1 MPIREIRG
9 SKSQPSP
16 PTHPARPQGNTDTF
30 VVNNRDPK
38 PIVAHFPPILINKSL
53 CASSVHISRYFE
65 EHKDH
70 YVHLMRETSR
80 TRTWEPWCAF
90 FVTAVEHQAQH
101 NLTVAESIR
110 SLYEE
115 MKSRFAATLSS
126 RWAAHALD
134 FIFANPIFRNSRF
147 AKDSGIPAATAS
159 RFTRLLQDEG
169 LLQVV
174 RPAAGQRPATYRFE
188 PLMERVRV

>member
-1 MPIREIRG
+1 MNI
-9 SKSQPSP
+9 
-16 PTHPARPQGNTDTF
+16 
-30 VVNNRDPK
+30 RDPK
-38 PIVAHFPPILINKSL
+38 PIVSHFPPILIDKPL

-65 EHKDH
+65 EHKDR

-90 FVTAVEHQAQH
+90 FLTAVEHQAQH

-110 SLYEE
+110 SLYEY

-126 RWAAHALD
+126 RWAVHALD
-134 FIFANPIFRNSRF
+134 FIFANPMFRNSRF
-147 AKDSGIPAATAS
+147 TKDSGIPSATAS
-159 RFTRLLQDEG
+159 RFTRVLMDEG
-169 LLQVV
+169 LLQIVS
-174 RPAAGQRPATYRFE
+174 PAAGQRPATYRFE

>member
-1 MPIREIRG
+1 MNIG
-9 SKSQPSP
+9 
-16 PTHPARPQGNTDTF
+16 H
-30 VVNNRDPK
+30 PK
-38 PIVAHFPPILINKSL
+38 PIVSHFPPILIHKLL
-53 CASSVHISRYFE
+53 CPSPIHISRYFE

-90 FVTAVEHQAQH
+90 FLTAVEHQAQH
-101 NLTVAESIR
+101 NLTAAESIP

-147 AKDSGIPAATAS
+147 ARDSGIPSATAS
-159 RFTRLLQDEG
+159 RFTRVLLDEG
-169 LLQVV
+169 LLQIV